1 MSYAYLLVAAAL
13 VLGGCASPVP
23 ETASSD
29 ESALVGGSTPE
40 WVGNAKVAIARDTC
54 GGTICDYS
62 LNTVYGD
69 IVYGTWA
76 RERAA
81 VRAFTFEVYAPGLT
95 ETKSPDLWQHLDVQV
110 HARIA
115 GRDAFE
121 DHYVPLDR
129 FVGNNARYA
138 LDLRTLD
145 PLVGTIGCP
154 ARMQLVGG
162 DVEVVVEMYVTVN
175 GVELR
180 PSGADSVYRVR
191 YQNYATLFSGCVN

>member
-1 MSYAYLLVAAAL
+1 MSYAYLLAAAL
-13 VLGGCASPVP
+13 VLGGCAAP
-23 ETASSD
+23 SSTEATTD
-29 ESALVGGSTPE
+29 EAALVGGAGPE

-54 GGTICDYS
+54 GGALCDYS
-62 LNTVYGD
+62 LGTVYGD

-110 HARIA
+110 HSRIA

-162 DVEVVVEMYVTVN
+162 DVEIVVEMFVTVN

-191 YQNYATLFSGCVN
+191 YQNYATLFSGCLK